1 MAKIE
6 KKSISKKALFKS
18 YINWVFFH
26 ISSFSFERME
36 GLGFCKSMM
45 PIAMDLYPD
54 DKEKRLEMY
63 QRHSEFF
70 NTEPVLGTAVPGIIA
85 GIEEN
90 KANGA
95 DVDDSVINGV
105 KAGLMGPL
113 AGIGDSFFQ
122 GLLAPILLSIGI
134 GLASSGSIVG
144 PLFYIFTFF
153 PIAVAVSYYVFYKGY
168 KMGINSTELF
178 LGKKAKAV
186 QEAMKVMGLIV
197 IGAIGASYV
206 GLSISLTIPMAGGDP
221 LSVQGFI
228 DKLFP
233 NLLPLAVLVLS
244 WFLIGKKHV
253 KPTYAII
260 GVIVLSGV
268 GVLLGIF

>member
-1 MAKIE
+1 MAVKE
-6 KKSISKKALFKS
+6 KKSISKKALWQS

-45 PIAMDLYPD
+45 PIAKDLYPD

-63 QRHSEFF
+63 ERHSEFF
-70 NTEPVLGTAVPGIIA
+70 NTEPVLGTAIPGIIA

-95 DVDDSVINGV
+95 DIDNNVINGI

-122 GLLAPILLSIGI
+122 GLLGPILLSIGI
-134 GLASSGSIVG
+134 GLASTGSIVG
-144 PLFYIFTFF
+144 PLFYIFTFL
-153 PIAVAVSYYVFYKGY
+153 PIAFLVSYYVFYKGY

-197 IGAIGASYV
+197 IGAIGTSYV
-206 GLSISLTIPMAGGDP
+206 GLSLDITIPMVEGDP
-221 LSVQGFI
+221 LVVQSFI
-228 DKLFP
+228 DSLFP
-233 NLLPLAVLVLS
+233 SLLPLGVLVLS

-253 KPTYAII
+253 KPTYAIL
-260 GVIVLSGV
+260 GVIVFAGV
-268 GVLLGIF
+268 GVALGIL